1 MDPGQIIIKSF
12 QTALVA
18 GVFLFSIGDDLVIV
32 RSLSGGDLF
41 LAPRG

>member
-12 QTALVA
+12 QAALVA

-32 RSLSGGDLF
+32 SSLSAGDLF
-41 LAPRG
+41 LSPGG